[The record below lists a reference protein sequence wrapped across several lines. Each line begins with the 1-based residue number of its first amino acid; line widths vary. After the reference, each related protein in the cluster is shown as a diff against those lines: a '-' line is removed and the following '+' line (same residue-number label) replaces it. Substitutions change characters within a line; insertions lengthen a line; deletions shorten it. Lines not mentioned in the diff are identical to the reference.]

1 MPFRR
6 TSIDSNQRTGFY
18 SPKRSRVVG
27 SRIVARDPDFSNVS
41 LLLHMDGANGSNTF
55 KDNSLNNFTVT
66 ANGNAQIS
74 NAQSKFS
81 GTSAYFDG
89 AGDSLSILSNSAF
102 GLGTSAF
109 TVEFFAFPTV
119 DGSLGGTT
127 FFDFR
132 TGLTGTPWTFYWKNS
147 GSGNFIGMYYA
158 TGVGFVE
165 WGGSGQ
171 FLSLNQWYH
180 IALVRDGSIYKLFV
194 DGTQYTNVSGGSSSA
209 VNLGSSSPCRIGA
222 AADGTSAPYTGYI
235 DELRIT
241 KGVARYTANF
251 TPPVSAFPNQ

>member
-27 SRIVARDPDFSNVS
+27 SRIVARDPNFSNVS

-55 KDNSLNNFTVT
+55 VDNSLNNFTVT
-66 ANGNAQIS
+66 ANGNVQIS
-74 NAQSKFS
+74 NAQSKFG

-89 AGDSLSILSNSAF
+89 VGDGLSIASNSAF
-102 GLGTSAF
+102 GFSTSAF
-109 TVEFFAFPTV
+109 TVELFAFLTANGAV
-119 DGSLGGTT
+119 GGTT
-127 FFDFR
+127 LFDFR
-132 TGLTGTPWTFYWKNS
+132 SSATTTPWTFYVANN
-147 GSGNFIGMYYA
+147 GAGNRLGMYYA
-158 TGVGFVE
+158 TGTGFAE
-165 WGGSGQ
+165 WNGSGP

-180 IALVRDGSIYKLFV
+180 IALVRDGSTYKAFL
-194 DGTQYTNVSGGSSSA
+194 DGIQGTLTAGSANA
-209 VNLGSSSPCRIGA
+209 VNLGTPKPCRIGIA
-222 AADGTSAPYTGYI
+222 VDGTSGPYTGYI
-235 DELRIT
+235 DELRVT